1 VNISALPEF
10 SSAVHANIL
19 VGVLW
24 GVTGKPTV
32 DPVDR
37 WGLGCEGA
45 AEDSATEMVGEED
58 IAGFA
63 VETDKIVVSGRIAT
77 LLDHET
83 EVDG

>member
-1 VNISALPEF
+1 MNISALPEL

-19 VGVLW
+19 VGALW
-24 GVTGKPTV
+24 GVTGKPAV

-45 AEDSATEMVGEED
+45 AEDSPTEMVGEED
-58 IAGFA
+58 IACLA
-63 VETDKIVVSGRIAT
+63 VEADKIVVSGRIAT
-77 LLDHET
+77 LLKHEI

>member
-1 VNISALPEF
+1 MDISALPDF
-10 SSAVHANIL
+10 SSTVHANVR
-19 VGVLW
+19 VGALW
-24 GVTGKPTV
+24 GVTGKPAV

-37 WGLGCEGA
+37 SGLGCEGA

-58 IAGFA
+58 VACFA

-77 LLDHET
+77 LLNHET

>member
-1 VNISALPEF
+1 MNISALPEF

-58 IAGFA
+58 VACFA
-63 VETDKIVVSGRIAT
+63 VEADKIVVSGRIAT
-77 LLDHET
+77 LLNHET
-83 EVDG
+83 EVNG

>member
-19 VGVLW
+19 VGALW
-24 GVTGKPTV
+24 GVTGKPAV

-37 WGLGCEGA
+37 WSLGCEA
-45 AEDSATEMVGEED
+45 AAKDPATEMVGEKD